1 MLSLIRAASS
11 RTALKDK
18 RSAQRLLRTLHS
30 VPLDHRPL
38 RATVSLNA
46 ARPVRSRHIHQS
58 TRLFTAAAVPEPS
71 SDATPKKT
79 PDSNSNKETAGST
92 VDSPSSTRQPATG
105 AGSAASALAKRRAKL
120 QRAIGRA
127 TGRTSLATDPT
138 TKVYV
143 PSIPESFLTTHYHP
157 ALSLSIDNKNTFASL
172 PYHIHQSVQD
182 EVLNTIASCLLSPAG
197 PQAHIHRMPARHNNV
212 LLSSPSEGSSQML
225 EAITLVAARKVGASV
240 ITIDIQDLMELTSDM
255 FNSKGTGIPW
265 PVDFF
270 ARGFNPFVSSPI
282 PIEFLEDQDSSSDDD
297 FQDDMDDDD
306 DQDDNERDSTP
317 TAVFVDSR
325 IFSKGRHGS
334 SSGRHGHSS
343 SVFSLKEKF
352 EKFWTALLL
361 AEPKTSSASLKPTAA
376 AATRTTTGS
385 GNTPTKTSAPKI
397 LFLRDIAD
405 IIHTSLGSTLI
416 PSLTSAVLTL
426 RKAGHN
432 IMVVAGHSPSLLT
445 AIQDDQSSGDGG
457 FMDGRNHGD
466 AYSDDTEGTKE
477 MSLVTILQKLRSP
490 TSAGSGRSAMG
501 PNASSMSLSLLPYD
515 NFPGPTQTFHH
526 ISIPPFVA
534 PHPASTTTARMETGS
549 LTHPVDRETQQRYA
563 LENAQQLKQDKAERI
578 KQVNSRNLLA
588 VLQFRGGILSESE
601 SPLQAFGSLRGID
614 KEVWGFGEVYR
625 VISNAL
631 GALYL
636 SDLEARGGEGA
647 GTMKAA
653 VLSESHFRG
662 ALETS
667 NENARLRKAIATSD
681 WTGSKKAP
689 VVKPLVRAEDCNR
702 YERKLL
708 GSIVDPE
715 KIKTTF
721 KNTITPAETVNALQ
735 TMITLPLI
743 RPQLFSQGLLQ
754 NEFLSGLLLFGPP
767 GTGKTLLAKAV
778 AKESGAR
785 MLEIKA
791 SDIFDM
797 YVGEGEKNVSAV
809 FSLARKLSPCVI
821 FLDEVDSIFRAR
833 SLGGA
838 GGGGSGGHSSQR
850 EILNQFMVEWDG
862 LRSSGQNNGIVV
874 MASTNRPFELDDAV
888 LRRLPRRILVDL
900 PSEQAREKILNVYL
914 GQETL
919 DAGID
924 VKELAKK
931 TALFS
936 GSDLKNLCVSAAL
949 ASVREVVE
957 GEVKALQGGDAGS
970 EDEIVPD
977 ASVVVASDKDKDA
990 KENDKLLDL
999 SPLLNQYKQE
1009 AIAKITAPAPPS
1021 LLTSAAET
1029 TAATRVIH
1037 KRHFDKALA
1046 QITPSCSENMESLTE
1061 LRKWDGLYGDGG
1073 KGRRKA
1079 IKSLGFDV
1087 DPGTANK
1094 SKQL

>member
-1 MLSLIRAASS
+1 MLSLIRATSS
-11 RTALKDK
+11 RTGCRER
-18 RSAQRLLRTLHS
+18 RSAIRLLRTLQS
-30 VPLDHRPL
+30 VPLDHRPF
-38 RATVSLNA
+38 RITTAASLNA
-46 ARPVRSRHIHQS
+46 ARSIRSRQIHQS
-58 TRLFTAAAVPEPS
+58 TRVFTAATDS
-71 SDATPKKT
+71 SGDTSPKKT
-79 PDSNSNKETAGST
+79 PDDSVKEPTT
-92 VDSPSSTRQPATG
+92 DSTRQPGSTGTG
-105 AGSAASALAKRRAKL
+105 ASPLTKRRMKL
-120 QRAIGRA
+120 HRGTGRA
-127 TGRTSLATDPT
+127 TGRVSLATDPAS
-138 TKVYV
+138 KVYV
-143 PSIPESFLTTHYHP
+143 PSIPDSFLATHYHR
-157 ALSLSIDNKNTFASL
+157 ASSLHIDNKNTFPNL

-182 EVLNTIASCLLSPAG
+182 EVLNTIASCLLTPTG
-197 PQAHIHRMPARHNNV
+197 PQAHINRMPARHNNI
-212 LLSSPSEGSSQML
+212 LLSSPLEGSSQML
-225 EAITLVAARKVGASV
+225 EAITMVAARTVGANV
-240 ITIDIQDLMELTSDM
+240 ITIDIQDLMELTPDM
-255 FNSKGTGIPW
+255 FNSKGAGNPW
-265 PVDFF
+265 PVDFL
-270 ARGFNPFVSSPI
+270 ARGFNPFVSSPL
-282 PIEFLEDQDSSSDDD
+282 PLEFLEDLDDSSDDGY
-297 FQDDMDDDD
+297 DDMDDDD
-306 DQDDNERDSTP
+306 DQDDNERTSTP

-334 SSGRHGHSS
+334 SGNGRHGNSS
-343 SVFSLKEKF
+343 TLSLKEKF

-361 AEPKTSSASLKPTAA
+361 AEPKASLSSP
-376 AATRTTTGS
+376 
-385 GNTPTKTSAPKI
+385 TPTVKPGSESTVTAISTPKI

-432 IMVVAGHSPSLLT
+432 VMVVAGHSPSLLT
-445 AIQDDQSSGDGG
+445 SQQDGNGDGG
-457 FMDGRNHGD
+457 LLDGQGFGD
-466 AYSDDTEGTKE
+466 AYSDDTESTKE

-490 TSAGSGRSAMG
+490 TSANSSRSSVIG
-501 PNASSMSLSLLPYD
+501 QHASSASLSTLTYD
-515 NFPGPTQTFHH
+515 TFPGPTQTFHH
-526 ISIPPFVA
+526 IPIPPFVV
-534 PHPASTTTARMETGS
+534 PPPSITTGTAKSGAGTTS
-549 LTHPVDRETQQRYA
+549 LTHPINRETQQRYA
-563 LENAQQLKQDKAERI
+563 LENAQQLKQDRGERI
-578 KQVNSRNLLA
+578 KQVNSRNMLA
-588 VLQFRGGILSESE
+588 VLQFRGGSLSESK
-601 SPLQAFGSLRGID
+601 SPLQVFGSLRGID
-614 KEVWGFGEVYR
+614 TEVWGFGKVYR
-625 VISNAL
+625 IISNAL
-631 GALYL
+631 GSLYL
-636 SDLEARGGEGA
+636 SGLEASNGV
-647 GTMKAA
+647 TPAA
-653 VLSESHFRG
+653 VLSESHLRG

-667 NENARLRKAIATSD
+667 NENVRLRKAIANSE
-681 WTGSKKAP
+681 WAGNKKAP
-689 VVKPLVRAEDCNR
+689 AVKPLIRAEDCDR

-708 GSIVDPE
+708 GSIVDPN

-833 SLGGA
+833 SLGG
-838 GGGGSGGHSSQR
+838 GGGGGGGGGHSSQR

-914 GQETL
+914 GQEML
-919 DAGID
+919 DAGVD
-924 VKELAKK
+924 TKELAKK

-949 ASVREVVE
+949 ASVREIVE
-957 GEVKALQGGDAGS
+957 GEVRALQG
-970 EDEIVPD
+970 EDDVADPVPEV
-977 ASVVVASDKDKDA
+977 SSSLVVSLKDKDT
-990 KENDKLLDL
+990 KERETVLDL
-999 SPLLNQYKQE
+999 SPLLDRYKQD
-1009 AIAKITAPAPPS
+1009 ALSKITS
-1021 LLTSAAET
+1021 TT
-1029 TAATRVIH
+1029 TATSFLTASDATTTASPTRVIH

-1046 QITPSCSENMESLTE
+1046 QITPSCSENMDSLTE

-1079 IKSLGFDV
+1079 IKSLGFEV
-1087 DPGTANK
+1087 DAGTGAGNK
-1094 SKQL
+1094 ARQA

>member
-1 MLSLIRAASS
+1 
-11 RTALKDK
+11 
-18 RSAQRLLRTLHS
+18 
-30 VPLDHRPL
+30 
-38 RATVSLNA
+38 
-46 ARPVRSRHIHQS
+46 
-58 TRLFTAAAVPEPS
+58 
-71 SDATPKKT
+71 
-79 PDSNSNKETAGST
+79 
-92 VDSPSSTRQPATG
+92 
-105 AGSAASALAKRRAKL
+105 
-120 QRAIGRA
+120 
-127 TGRTSLATDPT
+127 
-138 TKVYV
+138 
-143 PSIPESFLTTHYHP
+143 
-157 ALSLSIDNKNTFASL
+157 
-172 PYHIHQSVQD
+172 
-182 EVLNTIASCLLSPAG
+182 
-197 PQAHIHRMPARHNNV
+197 MPARHNNV
-212 LLSSPSEGSSQML
+212 LLSSPLEGSSHML
-225 EAITLVAARKVGASV
+225 EAITMVAARTVGANV
-240 ITIDIQDLMELTSDM
+240 ITIDVQDLMELTPDM
-255 FNSKGTGIPW
+255 FNNKGTGNPW
-265 PVDFF
+265 PVDFL

-282 PIEFLEDQDSSSDDD
+282 PIEFLEDLDDSSDDD
-297 FQDDMDDDD
+297 YDDMDDNDE
-306 DQDDNERDSTP
+306 QDDNERASAP

-325 IFSKGRHGS
+325 IFSKGRHGG
-334 SSGRHGHSS
+334 SGGGHHGHSPS
-343 SVFSLKEKF
+343 TLSLKEKF

-361 AEPKTSSASLKPTAA
+361 AEPKTSQSLTASVNTGPGSA
-376 AATRTTTGS
+376 TTT
-385 GNTPTKTSAPKI
+385 TSTPKI

-445 AIQDDQSSGDGG
+445 SRQDDHQNGDGG
-457 FMDGRNHGD
+457 SDGQSFGE
-466 AYSDDTEGTKE
+466 AYSDDTESTKE
-477 MSLVTILQKLRSP
+477 ISLVTILQKLRSP
-490 TSAGSGRSAMG
+490 
-501 PNASSMSLSLLPYD
+501 SSMDSNRSSAFGQPGSPGSLSILTYD
-515 NFPGPTQTFHH
+515 TFPGPTQTFHH
-526 ISIPPFVA
+526 ISIPPFVVPPPNTTSSA
-534 PHPASTTTARMETGS
+534 TTTSRTGTGS
-549 LTHPVDRETQQRYA
+549 LTHPIDMETQQRYA
-563 LENAQQLKQDKAERI
+563 LENAQQLKQDRAERI
-578 KQVNSRNLLA
+578 QQVNSRNMLA
-588 VLQFRGGILSESE
+588 VLQFRGGMLSASE
-601 SPLQAFGSLRGID
+601 SPLQVFGSLRGID
-614 KEVWGFGEVYR
+614 SEVWGFGKVYR
-625 VISNAL
+625 IISNAL
-631 GALYL
+631 GSLYL
-636 SDLEARGGEGA
+636 SSLNA
-647 GTMKAA
+647 GSKTM

-667 NENARLRKAIATSD
+667 NENARLRKAIASSD
-681 WTGSKKAP
+681 WAGSKKAP
-689 VVKPLVRAEDCNR
+689 VAKPLVRAEDCNR

-708 GSIVDPE
+708 GSIVDPDM
-715 KIKTTF
+715 IKTTF

-833 SLGGA
+833 GLGGSS
-838 GGGGSGGHSSQR
+838 GGGGGGHSSQR

-900 PSEQAREKILNVYL
+900 PSEQARERILNVYL

-919 DAGID
+919 DAGVD

-957 GEVKALQGGDAGS
+957 GEVKALQGENGFAADAVVES
-970 EDEIVPD
+970 D
-977 ASVVVASDKDKDA
+977 ASSLSLAVGSNEKDTKEKDKVLDLA
-990 KENDKLLDL
+990 PLLD
-999 SPLLNQYKQE
+999 QYKRD
-1009 AIAKITAPAPPS
+1009 ALAKITASTTSPA
-1021 LLTSAAET
+1021 
-1029 TAATRVIH
+1029 TATYVASTPMVTTRVIH

-1046 QITPSCSENMESLTE
+1046 QITPSCSENMDSLTE

-1079 IKSLGFDV
+1079 VKSLGFEV
-1087 DPGTANK
+1087 DTGSGNK
-1094 SKQL
+1094 TKQV